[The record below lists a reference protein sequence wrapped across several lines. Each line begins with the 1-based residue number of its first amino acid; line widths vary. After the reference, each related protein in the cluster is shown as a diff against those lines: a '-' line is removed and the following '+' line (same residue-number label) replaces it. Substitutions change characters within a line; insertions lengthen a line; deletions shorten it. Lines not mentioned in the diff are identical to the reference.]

1 MSNTEIR
8 VVTGPANYFPIP
20 AACQDSTIFSPQ
32 SNSHAPSGFTVNAP
46 STRPALICLRHFILP
61 MPDTCCLRDI
71 AVKPMLLNWQKSQE
85 RIAAW

>member
-8 VVTGPANYFPIP
+8 VVTGPANYFSHPGSLSRLN
-20 AACQDSTIFSPQ
+20 DFSPQ

-61 MPDTCCLRDI
+61 MPGTCCLRDI
-71 AVKPMLLNWQKSQE
+71 AAKPMLLNWQKSQE
-85 RIAAW
+85 TIAAW